1 MRVKGGSVTRQ
12 RRKGWLK
19 KAEGSWGTRHTS
31 FKTAKQTVIRAS
43 QYAYRDRRNKKRDFR
58 KLWIS
63 RINAA
68 VRALGFTYSAFMN
81 ALVKNNVI
89 SKTDNAGLNRKML
102 SELAINN
109 HEAFANLVNQV
120 MNK

>member
-12 RRKGWLK
+12 RRKRWLEE
-19 KAEGSWGTRHTS
+19 AEGSWGTRNTS
-31 FKTAKQTVIRAS
+31 YRIARQTVIRAAE
-43 QYAYRDRRNKKRDFR
+43 YAYRDRRNKKRDFR

-68 VRALGFTYSAFMN
+68 VRELGYTYSQFMN
-81 ALVKNNVI
+81 ALVKANVVT
-89 SKTDNAGLNRKML
+89 KDGQGLNRKML

-109 HEAFANLVNQV
+109 PEAFNQLVNKV
-120 MNK
+120 MK

>member
-12 RRKGWLK
+12 RRKRWLE
-19 KAEGSWGTRHTS
+19 KAEGSWGTRNIS
-31 FKTAKQTVIRAS
+31 YRIARQTVIRAAE
-43 QYAYRDRRNKKRDFR
+43 YAYRDRRNKKRDFR

-68 VRALGFTYSAFMN
+68 VRELGYTYSQFMN
-81 ALVKNNVI
+81 ALVKANVVT
-89 SKTDNAGLNRKML
+89 KDGQGLNRKML

-109 HEAFANLVNQV
+109 PEAFNQLVNKV
-120 MNK
+120 MK

>member
-12 RRKGWLK
+12 RRKRWLE

-31 FKTAKQTVIRAS
+31 FRIAKQTVIRAAE
-43 QYAYRDRRNKKRDFR
+43 YAYRDRRNKKRDFR
-58 KLWIS
+58 KLWIT

-68 VRALGFTYSAFMN
+68 VRELGYTYSQFMN
-81 ALVKNNVI
+81 ALVKNNIVT
-89 SKTDNAGLNRKML
+89 KDGQGLNRKML

-109 HEAFANLVNQV
+109 PVEFRNLVTSV
-120 MNK
+120 FSK